1 MIPSEPRSVGGAA
14 DPIRGITFDFWN
26 TLIAE
31 GGFSDHRVE
40 RWHEVMFDAGHD
52 ISEERLREVTG
63 ELWIWFTAEWEAN
76 RVVTP
81 AQAAVETVGLLDLPA
96 DDALISRLVEVTEEG
111 YDPSHMRVAD
121 GVGDAL
127 EGLKSAGL
135 RVGIICD
142 VGLTPSR
149 RLRSYLDH
157 HGLLRHFDHW
167 SFSDEVGCYKP
178 DARMF
183 AHAAEGLGMTGSR
196 LAHIGDLRRTDVAGA
211 RDAGWLAVRYTGF
224 FDDTSEHHA
233 DGDVVIGH
241 HAELLEALAW

>member
-1 MIPSEPRSVGGAA
+1 MTTASESGGSEE
-14 DPIRGITFDFWN
+14 PIRAITFDFWN

-31 GGFSDHRVE
+31 GAFSDHRVE
-40 RWHEVMFDAGHD
+40 RWHDVMLESGHD
-52 ISEERLREVTG
+52 VSEARLHEVTG
-63 ELWIWFTAEWEAN
+63 ELWVWFTREWEAN
-76 RVVTP
+76 RPVTP
-81 AQAAVETVGLLDLPA
+81 TQAAAETVELLGLTS
-96 DDALISRLVEVTEEG
+96 DDGLISRLVEVTEEG

-127 EGLKSAGL
+127 EELKSAGL
-135 RVGIICD
+135 QVGIICD

-178 DARMF
+178 DGRIF
-183 AHAAEGLGMTGSR
+183 AHAAGGLGMSDAR
-196 LAHIGDLRRTDVAGA
+196 IAHIGDLRRTDVAGA
-211 RDAGWLAVRYTGF
+211 RDAGWLALRYTGF

-233 DGDVVIGH
+233 EADVVISH
-241 HAELLEALAW
+241 HAELLEALGH